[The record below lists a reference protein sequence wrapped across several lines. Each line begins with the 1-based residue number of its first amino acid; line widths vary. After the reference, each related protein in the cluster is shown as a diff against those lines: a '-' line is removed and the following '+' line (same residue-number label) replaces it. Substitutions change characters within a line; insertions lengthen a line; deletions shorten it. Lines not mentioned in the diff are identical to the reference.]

1 MTASNGFPSL
11 TTAGQGLFNGASSNG
26 MIVGQAD
33 PDPSTRNALRSGIV
47 SGSETVPMWGGMGV
61 YADIASTQS
70 AQVLGAV
77 LGRAATVA
85 AITGFSVF
93 DQGYNAVSDPM
104 NTVPNVGSGQ
114 SLNWYALGSRARIAV
129 AAAASLVAL
138 RGEALNTPVS
148 WDPIAQELVPYAP
161 VYLAGNITGA
171 TWASNSGG
179 EIVFTVSEDLT
190 ADLNAGDLIETAG
203 VVSTGGAGYNGQFAV
218 LSVTSTQVTVSQ
230 SVNGG
235 TYVSGGTIAAGGG
248 QLAVTVLDIQPAG
261 NMVPQ
266 NLAGGITYNYN
277 GAAAKIQLTGGT
289 VA

>member
-1 MTASNGFPSL
+1 MTANL
-11 TTAGQGLFNGASSNG
+11 TFNLSSGVLLN
-26 MIVGQAD
+26 
-33 PDPSTRNALRSGIV
+33 
-47 SGSETVPMWGGMGV
+47 SETIPMWGGVGIYEDVPPAATFTDTLGGSLSTPIALGGGV
-61 YADIASTQS
+61 
-70 AQVLGAV
+70 
-77 LGRAATVA
+77 GRANIIAYTNATSKSLA
-85 AITGFSVF
+85 GFSVF

-171 TWASNSGG
+171 TWASTSGG

-230 SVNGG
+230 SVNAG